1 MSDEASEARITLS
14 QIGDAMLA
22 CVQAELRPSV
32 VRQMQSRLLERIS
45 GRAVRKVMLD
55 LSEVRFM
62 DLESYQ
68 ALIDMKRTI
77 SLMGAATVL
86 VGLRPGVIQ
95 GLSQVGAD
103 LGAFRGAISLEQA
116 LALKL

>member
-1 MSDEASEARITLS
+1 MSDDAAEARITLS
-14 QIGDAMLA
+14 QIGDALLA
-22 CVQAELRPSV
+22 CVQAELRPAL

-45 GRAVRKVMLD
+45 GKAVRRVMLD
-55 LSEVRFM
+55 VSEVRFL

-68 ALIDMKRTI
+68 ALVDMKRTI
-77 SLMGAATVL
+77 SLMGASTVL

-116 LALKL
+116 LAMKQ